1 MLACVVLC
9 ESRENPGTAQLV
21 YFPHKDLVLLNNFVA
36 SLDAPVSDNGAPESQ
51 DNYFV
56 LCYA

>member
-9 ESRENPGTAQLV
+9 ESRENLGTAQLV
-21 YFPHKDLVLLNNFVA
+21 YFPHKDFVLLNNFVA
-36 SLDAPVSDNGAPESQ
+36 SLGTPVSGNGATESQ

-56 LCYA
+56 LCYT

>member
-1 MLACVVLC
+1 VLFLC
-9 ESRENPGTAQLV
+9 ESKENLGTAQLV

-36 SLDAPVSDNGAPESQ
+36 SLGAPVSCNGVTESE

-56 LCYA
+56 LCYT